1 MHNLIPYKDNI
12 LLNIT
17 TDILVIAGGLGFLVL
32 VDIVKQKHFKKLCL
46 HSKVVVSMTAVLLL
60 GGMFILKAT
69 EKNITWMG
77 AFFRV

>member
-32 VDIVKQKHFKKLCL
+32 VDIVKQKRFKKLCL

-77 AFFRV
+77 